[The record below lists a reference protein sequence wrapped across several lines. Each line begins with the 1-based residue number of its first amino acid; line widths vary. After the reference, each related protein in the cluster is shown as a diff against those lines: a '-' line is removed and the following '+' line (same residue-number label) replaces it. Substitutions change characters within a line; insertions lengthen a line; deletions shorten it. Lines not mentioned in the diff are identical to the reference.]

1 MIYYVCTISDNTVGG
16 EHMGLI
22 TVDVKDRKLIYE
34 QLIDNIKNL
43 IMEGLIGPEEFL
55 PSVRV
60 LAREL
65 GINPN
70 TIQKA
75 YAELERQGVIV
86 SLAGR
91 GSMVTSNITAVRELS
106 KKKISEEMLESV
118 RAAKRAGI
126 TLGEYQSLAET
137 LWTTETEEEK

>member
-1 MIYYVCTISDNTVGG
+1 
-16 EHMGLI
+16 MGLI

-126 TLGEYQSLAET
+126 TLSEYQLLAET

>member
-1 MIYYVCTISDNTVGG
+1 
-16 EHMGLI
+16 MGLI

-55 PSVRV
+55 PSVRA
-60 LAREL
+60 LAKEL

-91 GSMVTSNITAVRELS
+91 GSMVTSDISSVRDVL
-106 KKKISEEMLESV
+106 KQKIATEMRESV
-118 RAAKRAGI
+118 SDAKRAGI
-126 TLGEYQSLAET
+126 TLAEYQSLAEA
-137 LWTTETEEEK
+137 LWQNETEEGK

>member
-1 MIYYVCTISDNTVGG
+1 
-16 EHMGLI
+16 MGLI

-126 TLGEYQSLAET
+126 TLSEYQSLAET